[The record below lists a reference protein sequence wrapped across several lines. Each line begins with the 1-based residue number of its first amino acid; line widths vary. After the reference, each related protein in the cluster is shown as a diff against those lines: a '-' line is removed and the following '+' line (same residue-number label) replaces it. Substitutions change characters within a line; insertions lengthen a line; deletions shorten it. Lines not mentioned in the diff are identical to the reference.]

1 MLFRLL
7 LGLIGLVLYPFRK
20 LKNPPSTVEKVVYL
34 LWGGIGN
41 AVMALPAISALLDEC
56 GNKLLVYAIHPAAGK
71 LLSPSNVV
79 VMPVLKSPFGFLDTA
94 KNLHRVHPQISI
106 TNFSSPTFLT
116 SFLSYISGARYRMGY
131 NRGMRGILFNIPL
144 QAERMSERKADTQ
157 AVEQLFSQ
165 KTDFQPTVP
174 RCEGFGRRFLSERG
188 IEGKILGIHPGG
200 GFKSWGEKRYVEF
213 IDSLEGAT
221 VILMGGEADRE
232 VIERM
237 RTKKRIYRYIGED
250 ILKTADL
257 ISKFSLFLSG
267 DTGLMHIASS
277 VGVPVIAIFGP
288 TDPVKNRPGGDVRI
302 IRRELP
308 CSPCYRYR
316 VPRCKRRDCLDIPVS
331 EVLKEVKQ
339 RMGT

>member
-1 MLFRLL
+1 
-7 LGLIGLVLYPFRK
+7 
-20 LKNPPSTVEKVVYL
+20 
-34 LWGGIGN
+34 
-41 AVMALPAISALLDEC
+41 
-56 GNKLLVYAIHPAAGK
+56 
-71 LLSPSNVV
+71 
-79 VMPVLKSPFGFLDTA
+79 
-94 KNLHRVHPQISI
+94 
-106 TNFSSPTFLT
+106 
-116 SFLSYISGARYRMGY
+116 MGY

-174 RCEGFGRRFLSERG
+174 RCEGFGRRFLS
-188 IEGKILGIHPGG
+188 
-200 GFKSWGEKRYVEF
+200 
-213 IDSLEGAT
+213 DSLEGAT

-237 RTKKRIYRYIGED
+237 KTKKRIYRYIED
-250 ILKTADL
+250 IPKTADL